1 MSAAA
6 AANPVAVLR
15 RAALLAGLLALIA
28 GFLGMHIISGSHG
41 PHAQSSPPGGIHT
54 APHATA
60 PHAAGQAAADQ
71 TAGDPAGH
79 SSHSAAGTFS
89 QADEGPA
96 AAETAS
102 AVAPATA
109 TVGGTQV
116 PPSCTCQGG
125 CAETP
130 AVHVGCM
137 PSLSGAPMSA
147 THPGPALLEGRPW
160 TAEGAD
166 RPSGYVYVPGTPT
179 PRDLSISRT

>member
-28 GFLGMHIISGSHG
+28 GFLGMHIVAGSHG
-41 PHAQSSPPGGIHT
+41 VHAQSTPPGSIQTST
-54 APHATA
+54 APD
-60 PHAAGQAAADQ
+60 PAGQAVAEEAA
-71 TAGDPAGH
+71 AHPAGH

-89 QADEGPA
+89 EADGPA

-102 AVAPATA
+102 AVTAAAA

-116 PPSCTCQGG
+116 PPSCTCLSG
-125 CAETP
+125 CAEEP
-130 AVHVGCM
+130 AVHVGCT
-137 PSLSGAPMSA
+137 PSPAGASLSTPQ
-147 THPGPALLEGRPW
+147 PGTTLLDAQPW
-160 TAEGAD
+160 TAEAAD
-166 RPSGYVYVPGTPT
+166 RLSGYAYLPGTPS